1 MNALQNAYIILK
13 TNNLTEGQYDF
24 SRKWLGR
31 DRSYYG
37 SMKARQ
43 RQAGLRTML
52 TLAGNLTK
60 ALVRAKAEQRGKDAA
75 ILEKLSGRIWDSVM
89 VGRC

>member
-1 MNALQNAYIILK
+1 MNALQHAYITLK
-13 TNNLTEGQYDF
+13 SNDLTDGQYDF

-60 ALVRAKAEQRGKDAA
+60 ALVRAKAERRGNDAA
-75 ILEKLSGRIWDSVM
+75 VLEKLSGRIWDGVIA
-89 VGRC
+89 GRC

>member
-1 MNALQNAYIILK
+1 MNALQHAYITLK
-13 TNNLTEGQYDF
+13 SNDLTDGQYDF

-52 TLAGNLTK
+52 ALAGNLTK
-60 ALVRAKAEQRGKDAA
+60 ALVRAKAERRGNDAA
-75 ILEKLSGRIWDSVM
+75 VLEKLSGRIWDGVM
-89 VGRC
+89 AGRA